1 MSAELIY
8 LLTEPLDPVPAA
20 VRTRRWVE
28 GDGVLTYGDIRL
40 QLVIGTDAITGA
52 SWPSW
57 RVQMGANPEVSALT
71 FQPLRLDY
79 SHQVH
84 VIPRAVR
91 YSPAGV
97 CLGVLLELRAA
108 RIDRLPVLCEV
119 SYG

>member
-1 MSAELIY
+1 MSAELIQ
-8 LLTEPLDPVPAA
+8 LLPPPSSPAPAA
-20 VRTRRWVE
+20 VRTRRWIE
-28 GDGVLTYGDIRL
+28 GEGVLAYADIRA
-40 QLVIGTDAITGA
+40 QLVIETDAETGA
-52 SWPSW
+52 SALSW
-57 RVQMGANPEVSALT
+57 RVHVGGLLWCDGVALH
-71 FQPLRLDY
+71 PLRLDY

>member
-1 MSAELIY
+1 MSADLIH
-8 LLTEPLDPVPAA
+8 LLPLPATPVPAA
-20 VRTRRWVE
+20 VRTRRWIE
-28 GDGVLTYGDIRL
+28 GDGALAYGDIRVRL
-40 QLVIGTDAITGA
+40 WIESDAETGV
-52 SWPSW
+52 SSLSW
-57 RVQMGANPEVSALT
+57 RVQMADRLSSEPVPLR
-71 FQPLRLDY
+71 PLRLDY

-108 RIDRLPVLCEV
+108 RMDRLPVLCEV